1 MNLNQAAHPDCG
13 KKFKF
18 VKDILITPF
27 YTEKFCDELVNVC
40 EEKKKEFSPYIVYN
54 QTEGETGDCPWDTLF
69 FNQIHKDLFKN
80 FCTQYKEK

>member
-27 YTEKFCDELVNVC
+27 YTEKFCDELVSVC
-40 EEKKKEFSPYIVYN
+40 EEKKKEFSPYIVLSVCLI
-54 QTEGETGDCPWDTLF
+54 DCCSVGA
-69 FNQIHKDLFKN
+69 IS
-80 FCTQYKEK
+80 